1 MPDFDVMED
10 FRRQF
15 LLETAQTLD
24 RLNKNLTSATV
35 FSDAVKRE
43 TFRTLHTVK
52 GTAQTFGFNESSR
65 LAHELET
72 LLAADGN
79 TRTLLIEGIELL
91 QASLTENPSDIS
103 ETFVEKLR
111 AVVPNVELTA
121 DTSTG
126 SSSKIPTEIY
136 SNLSVQ
142 EKNIVGAA
150 IRSGKSLTVIEV
162 GFETVNFASE
172 LIDFRE
178 LLNSSGEIVATFPSA
193 DFSGDGKIGF
203 QFLTANFEAVENLP
217 EKSSVKILWSSPPE
231 KPLDGIGEVLREIV
245 RHGEEIAAKLDKQI
259 EIKTQSGERIFSP
272 AELKLIFE
280 VLLHL
285 ARNAVDH
292 GIEKI
297 GRIEILIKEAK
308 DGLHIAVA
316 DNGRGIEAEK
326 IKAKALEKKLTG
338 VENLSDAEIINL
350 IFQPE
355 FSTKSSSDEISGR
368 GVGLDAVKYAVEKV
382 GGKITV
388 ATEKGIGTTFEI
400 ILPRAEN

>member
-1 MPDFDVMED
+1 MED